1 MRNRAIF
8 ICLLLSVFFVISGSA
23 LAQQTPSAGEKKAL
37 KQSEV
42 KKAPAPPEEVE
53 NWSVLNNIK
62 TGLHPRDAVV
72 VQMAEEPD
80 YVRELV
86 RVQWRAADPIDLWI
100 MRPKTAAKVPVIL
113 YLYSYPTEDNQ
124 FRNDGWAKRAT
135 ANGYAA
141 VGFVSALTGQ
151 RYQMRPLRQTFVT
164 ELPESLGSTVHDVQL
179 ILNYLEDRGDMDTD
193 HVGMF
198 GMGSGGTVAIL
209 AARADRRIKTVD
221 VLDPWGDWPDWLKES
236 PEVSEEDRARLV
248 TPEFLKSLE
257 KLDPV
262 AYLPSMRPERIRLR
276 LQQTLSEQLTPRVAK
291 DRIANSAA
299 DPRFV
304 TRYADTKILMDSW
317 QSNGLSGWIKEQLNM
332 EIERDRHDA
341 GLDVPTGNVSR
352 N

>member
-8 ICLLLSVFFVISGSA
+8 IYLLLVLLVIPGVAS
-23 LAQQTPSAGEKKAL
+23 AQQDPAAGGKKAQ
-37 KQSEV
+37 KQSDT
-42 KKAPAPPEEVE
+42 KKAAAPPAEAE
-53 NWSVLNNIK
+53 NWSVLNDIK

-72 VQMAEEPD
+72 VTTAEEPD

-86 RVQWRAADPIDLWI
+86 RVQWREGDPITLWVI
-100 MRPKTAAKVPVIL
+100 RPKTSEKVPVIL

-135 ANGYAA
+135 AGGYAA

-151 RYQMRPLRQTFVT
+151 RFQMRPLKQTFVT
-164 ELPESLGSTVHDVQL
+164 QLPESIGSTVHDVQL
-179 ILNYLEDRGDMDTD
+179 ILNYLADRGDMETD

-198 GMGSGGTVAIL
+198 GMGSGGTTAIL
-209 AARADRRIKTVD
+209 AARADKRIKTID

-236 PEVSEEDRARLV
+236 PEVSEDDRPQLI
-248 TPEFLKSLE
+248 TPEFLKSVE

-262 AYLPSMRPERIRLR
+262 AYLPSMRVERVHIRI
-276 LQQTLSEQLTPRVAK
+276 QQTLSEQLTPKVAK
-291 DRIANSAA
+291 DRIASSVI

-304 TRYADTKILMDSW
+304 TRYVDAKALMDAW
-317 QSNGLSGWIKEQLNM
+317 QATGLSGWIKDQLHSQIEQ
-332 EIERDRHDA
+332 DRRDA
-341 GLDVPTGNVSR
+341 GLDTPGGDASR